1 MYFGGEK
8 VKPITDSEA
17 AYANKAFKPF
27 MTYWR
32 RFFKAASIVYLT
44 LLFLTVQ
51 IFNLRLIW
59 YTRGLDYQELQDNKD
74 EDADPDYY
82 DFDRRKLR
90 EIKAALIIL
99 AMCMFVTNYLTYRA
113 HLVTVQAF
121 KSLKMQNM
129 NVEGF
134 QYSKFGRCLNLAFIF
149 SQSYGMRYDEY
160 VVYIKRNEEIYV
172 TKSLAA

>member
-1 MYFGGEK
+1 
-8 VKPITDSEA
+8 
-17 AYANKAFKPF
+17 

-74 EDADPDYY
+74 EHADPDYY

-121 KSLKMQNM
+121 KSLKM
-129 NVEGF
+129 
-134 QYSKFGRCLNLAFIF
+134 
-149 SQSYGMRYDEY
+149 
-160 VVYIKRNEEIYV
+160 
-172 TKSLAA
+172 